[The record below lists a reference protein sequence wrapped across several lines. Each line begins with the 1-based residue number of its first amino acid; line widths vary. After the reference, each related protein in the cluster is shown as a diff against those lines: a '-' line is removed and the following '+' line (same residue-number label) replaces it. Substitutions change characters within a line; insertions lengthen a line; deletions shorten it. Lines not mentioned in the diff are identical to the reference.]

1 MLKMQREHI
10 GNNEKWG
17 TYESNVQMYRS
28 NFISSQSFFLAVG
41 AILLAKGTLLLVI
54 ILALIAAV
62 NIWYIWFRIILSR
75 IRIVDFHKFN
85 MGKRFALKVGSSGEK
100 EVVMTDDSENTD
112 YLKIREKDYV
122 GNRQIRKGINRLM
135 TEKTEMREQ
144 WSASSDKGRF
154 KNMRTTR
161 LKIDV
166 FIPISF
172 SLVWLIFIGYSIYIT
187 YFN

>member
-10 GNNEKWG
+10 GNNEKWS

-41 AILLAKGTLLLVI
+41 AILLGKGMLWIVLM
-54 ILALIAAV
+54 LALIAAV

-85 MGKRFALKVGSSGEK
+85 MGKRFALKAVRPGEN
-100 EVVMTDDSENTD
+100 EVVMPDDPESGE
-112 YLKIREKDYV
+112 YIKIREKDYAA
-122 GNRQIRKGINRLM
+122 NKQIRTQINRLM
-135 TEKTEMREQ
+135 SEKTELREQ
-144 WSASSDKGRF
+144 WAASSDKGHF
-154 KNMRTTR
+154 KNMRATR

-172 SLVWLIFIGYSIYIT
+172 SLVWLLFIGYSIYT
-187 YFN
+187 YFK